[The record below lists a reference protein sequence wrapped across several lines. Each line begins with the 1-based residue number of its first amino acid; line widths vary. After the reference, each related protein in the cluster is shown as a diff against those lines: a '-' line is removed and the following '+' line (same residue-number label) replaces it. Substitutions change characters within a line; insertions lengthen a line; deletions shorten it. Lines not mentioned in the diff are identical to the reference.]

1 MPHLRYLTDDG
12 LFRMF
17 NLAAETVTIGR
28 ADTATIT
35 ITDTLASRE
44 HAAIEPAGDSRF
56 RIRDLG
62 SRNKTI
68 VNGQV
73 ISETLLSPGDVIR
86 VGQRVF
92 DYVQDLVI
100 AGRRPL
106 DFLTPDKTE
115 PKGCEWVRIKAPQ
128 TLAIDQLEKLA
139 TMGYPDR
146 FAPKPEE
153 VADWALSR
161 LVIDL
166 EADRGFIALRGEDKN
181 DLRPIAH
188 RGLAATIAGGLMPAS
203 ETFVMHVVLQ
213 EVSGRYPQAATQ
225 IENRSGY
232 AATALA
238 APLTYRGKVVGMVYL
253 DRPHAEK
260 PFSEKAL
267 THIAAAGAQIGALLA
282 ETSHRRAASGAKTN
296 AAWLSTL
303 RKMQIN
309 LMPVPIAEGSLE
321 SAMRLQPGA
330 ARCGD
335 LYDMFRHHDDRLA
348 VIMLDGGGQGMAGLI
363 QAASIRA
370 AIRTAMSCGEEPPDL
385 GNIMTALS
393 RTLAGQ
399 SIRQV
404 VACAVIDLDM
414 KSGQAHYV
422 SAGAPAPIIMAG
434 PARLVTLDQTSLV
447 LGIDSEY
454 DYETTTVDTPPEY
467 RLICHTDGL
476 VDCGNAAGDSF
487 SSRRLHDL
495 LLERETFGPPAEM
508 VANVIKAVEAHMAGE
523 QADDDALILVV
534 AAG

>member
-1 MPHLRYLTDDG
+1 MVQLP
-12 LFRMF
+12 
-17 NLAAETVTIGR
+17 AEAVTIGR

-44 HAAIEPAGDSRF
+44 HAAIEPAADNRF
-56 RIRDLG
+56 RVRDLG

-86 VGQRVF
+86 IGARVF

-106 DFLTPDKTE
+106 DFLTPDKAE

-128 TLAIDQLEKLA
+128 TLTLDQLEKLA
-139 TMGYPDR
+139 AMAYPDR

-161 LVIDL
+161 LVVDL
-166 EADRGFIALRGEDKN
+166 EADRGFIALRGEEKN

-213 EVSGRYPQAATQ
+213 EVSGRYPLAATQ
-225 IENRSGY
+225 IESRSGF
-232 AATALA
+232 AATAVA
-238 APLTYRGKVVGMVYL
+238 APLTFRGKVVGMVYL
-253 DRPHAEK
+253 DRPNAEK
-260 PFSEKAL
+260 PFSEKTL
-267 THIAAAGAQIGALLA
+267 SHIAAAGAQIGALLA
-282 ETSHRRAASGAKTN
+282 ETSHRRSASGTKSN
-296 AAWLSTL
+296 AAWIATL
-303 RKMQIN
+303 RKMQMN

-335 LYDMFRHHDDRLA
+335 LYDMFRHHDDRLT
-348 VIMLDGGGQGMAGLI
+348 VITLDGGGHGMAGI
-363 QAASIRA
+363 VQAASIRA
-370 AIRTAMSCGEEPPDL
+370 AIRTAMCQGQEPSDL
-385 GNIMTALS
+385 GDIMTALS
-393 RTLAGQ
+393 QTLAGQ
-399 SIRQV
+399 STRQV
-404 VACAVIDLDM
+404 VACSVVDLDI
-414 KSGQAHYV
+414 KAGQAHYV
-422 SAGAPAPIIMAG
+422 CAGAPAPIIMAG

-447 LGIDSEY
+447 LGVDPEY

-476 VDCGNAAGDSF
+476 IDCGNAAGDSF

-495 LLERETFGPPAEM
+495 LLERSSFGPPAEM

-523 QADDDALILVV
+523 QADDDALILVA